1 MYNPTECGIKLF
13 ARPTRDFEPDLLA
26 GHEADDLVVKGPGG
40 DVIFRASPSASWTH
54 DSIVQALN
62 QPDVIRVVDGD
73 VADAYLGERW
83 IGSTEI

>member
-40 DVIFRASPSASWTH
+40 DVIFRASPSAS
-54 DSIVQALN
+54 
-62 QPDVIRVVDGD
+62 
-73 VADAYLGERW
+73 
-83 IGSTEI
+83 